1 MFQEKEIQITVNKFL
16 FLDSQMSKK
25 LTDTLIR
32 QESHRL
38 DNMIKESYKQ
48 SYKNNDFSLQSS
60 LTPKFL
66 KDPLI

>member
-1 MFQEKEIQITVNKFL
+1 
-16 FLDSQMSKK
+16 MSKK
-25 LTDTLIR
+25 LTNSLIK
-32 QESHRL
+32 QESSRL
-38 DNMIKESYKQ
+38 DNMIRESYKQ